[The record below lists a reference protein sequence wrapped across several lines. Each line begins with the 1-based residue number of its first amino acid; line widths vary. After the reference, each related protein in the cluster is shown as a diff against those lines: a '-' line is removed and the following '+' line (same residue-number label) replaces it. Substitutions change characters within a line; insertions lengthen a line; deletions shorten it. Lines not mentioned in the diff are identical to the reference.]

1 MSPDKI
7 NISSTKDKKIVL
19 KKPVQKKTGANTPPA
34 RKKLTIN
41 ASGFQKKLS
50 SLAVNNLL
58 EGEPDYE
65 KLPSLSK
72 VKRAREKQKSK
83 YNPHLTS
90 TSKIVREVNIP
101 VKITVQELASR
112 MSEKT
117 GDVIKSLM
125 KSGIMATANQYI
137 DGDTAELIVADLGHS
152 PNRENSISLKEIIA
166 NYQKTNNSEI
176 KPRPPIVTVMGHVD
190 HGKTSLLDSLRNTN
204 VTAKESGG
212 ITQHI
217 GAYQVRHKDSTIT
230 FLDTPGHAAFT
241 NIRSRGANLTDIIVL
256 VVAANDSVKPQ
267 TIEAISHAK
276 TAKVP
281 IVLAIN
287 KIDLPDV
294 NIEKVRNDLLSHEV
308 VVESF
313 QGDVLET
320 EISAIKKINL
330 DKLLDNILLQ
340 IDILNLDVEYAKLA
354 EAIVVESKIET
365 GRGPVATIIINNG
378 TLSEGDHFTCGAS
391 FGKVRAL
398 LNEHGD
404 KIKSATPGMP
414 VEVLGFDSIPSAGDT
429 LYVMP
434 NEEAAKEIT
443 EKVKEQQKLESME
456 SVKQSSL
463 EEMMSNIS
471 KGNLKKLPIIVK
483 ADVQGSLEAIVSSLE
498 KIGNDE
504 VTMNVVHS
512 AIGAINESDVS
523 LANSAQGLVI
533 GFNIRA
539 IPQARSIAKRDKV
552 DIRYYSI
559 IYELVD
565 DMTKLLSGLLTPDT
579 KEEIIGHAEVRD
591 TFSSSKL
598 GTIAG
603 CYVTNG
609 YVANTARIRLVREGK
624 IVHEGEVGSL
634 KRFKDNVKEVKENYE
649 CGISF
654 KDYSDVLAKDEIEFY
669 ITKEVKKEL

>member
-1 MSPDKI
+1 M
-7 NISSTKDKKIVL
+7 NQDKK
-19 KKPVQKKTGANTPPA
+19 KPPTNNKPIAKSATNNTKSSAAPI

-58 EGEPDYE
+58 EGESDYD
-65 KLPSLSK
+65 KVPSLSS
-72 VKRAREKQKSK
+72 VKRAREKQKTRHKPSII
-83 YNPHLTS
+83 S
-90 TSKIVREVNIP
+90 SSKIIREVDIP
-101 VKITVQELASR
+101 IKITVQELSSR

-117 GDVIKSLM
+117 GAVIKALM

-137 DGDTAELIVADLGHS
+137 DGDTAELLVTDFGHRPKRQES
-152 PNRENSISLKEIIA
+152 VSLKETIS
-166 NYQKTNNSEI
+166 NYQKTEI
-176 KPRPPIVTVMGHVD
+176 SNLKPRPPIVTVMGHVD
-190 HGKTSLLDSLRNTN
+190 HGKTSLLDALRNTN

-217 GAYQVRHKDSTIT
+217 GAYQVTHKNNTIT

-241 NIRSRGANLTDIIVL
+241 NIRSRGASLTDVVVL

-276 TAKVP
+276 SANVP

-287 KIDLPDV
+287 KTDLPDV
-294 NIEKVRNDLLSHEV
+294 NPDKVRNDLLSHEV
-308 VVESF
+308 VVESYK
-313 QGDVLET
+313 GDVLET
-320 EISAIKKINL
+320 EISALKKINL

-340 IDILNLDVEYAKLA
+340 IEILNLNVEFDKLA

-365 GRGPVATIIINNG
+365 GRGPVATVIINNG
-378 TLSEGDHFTCGAS
+378 TLSEGDHFTCGSA
-391 FGKVRAL
+391 FGRVRAL
-398 LNEHGD
+398 LNERGE
-404 KIKSATPGMP
+404 KIKKATPGMP
-414 VEVLGFDSIPSAGDT
+414 VEVLGFDSIPLAGDT
-429 LYVMP
+429 LYAMP
-434 NEEAAKEIT
+434 TEEAAKEIA
-443 EKVKEQQKLESME
+443 EKVKEQKKLESIE
-456 SVKQSSL
+456 SVKKSSL
-463 EEMMSNIS
+463 EEMMSSIS
-471 KGNLKKLPIIVK
+471 KGDVKKLPIIVK

-498 KIGNDE
+498 KIGNEE
-504 VTMNVVHS
+504 VTINVVHS

-523 LANSAQGLVI
+523 LAGSAQGLVI

-565 DMTKLLSGLLTPDT
+565 DMTKLLSGLLSPDT

-591 TFSSSKL
+591 IFNSSKL

-609 YVANTARIRLVREGK
+609 YVSNSAKIRLVREGK
-624 IVHEGEVGSL
+624 IIHEGAVGSL
-634 KRFKDNVKEVKENYE
+634 KRFKDDVKEVKENYE

-654 KDYSDVLAKDEIEFY
+654 KEYSDILAKDEIEFY
-669 ITKEVKKEL
+669 ITKQIQKEL